1 MVRVGDKLPQF
12 FLKDQNG
19 EKYTRDDF
27 KGQKTV
33 LFFYIKDNT
42 PG

>member
-1 MVRVGDKLPQF
+1 MVSVGDMLPKF
-12 FLKDQNG
+12 SLKDQNG
-19 EKYTRDDF
+19 KEYTRDDF
-27 KGQKTV
+27 KGKKMV